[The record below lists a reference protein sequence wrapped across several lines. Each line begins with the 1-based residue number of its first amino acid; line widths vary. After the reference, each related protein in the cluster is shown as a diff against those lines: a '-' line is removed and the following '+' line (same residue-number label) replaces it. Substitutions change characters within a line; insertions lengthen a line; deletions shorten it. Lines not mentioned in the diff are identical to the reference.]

1 MKRGHAV
8 LISLVIGAAALF
20 GIGAA
25 LHTTQLGRSSKQP
38 KISTA
43 EIAVRNRALNRTE
56 ANLRRIL
63 AQKPAAPAA
72 MPAVGAPRIVF
83 VRPKPRIVTIHRS
96 HGDESE
102 ADGRGHEGEGFDD

>member
-25 LHTTQLGRSSKQP
+25 LHTTQLGRSSQQP

-43 EIAVRNRALNRTE
+43 EIAVRARALNRTE

-63 AQKPAAPAA
+63 AQQPA

>member
-1 MKRGHAV
+1 MKRGHAIP
-8 LISLVIGAAALF
+8 ISLVIGAAALF

-25 LHTTQLGRSSKQP
+25 LHTTRLGRSSQQP

-56 ANLRRIL
+56 ANLRRTL
-63 AQKPAAPAA
+63 AQKPA
-72 MPAVGAPRIVF
+72 MSAVGAPRIVF